1 MEEFD
6 TQFPYNSKDTVL
18 DYLPEY
24 LPEEYVFIIKM
35 RLEGYTNKEISDYT
49 SSTKKEISEKIRLI
63 IQVLRDANS

>member
-6 TQFPYNSKDTVL
+6 TQFPYNSKDAIL
-18 DYLPEY
+18 DYLPES
-24 LPEEYVFIIKM
+24 LSEEHIFIIKM

-63 IQVLRDANS
+63 IQMLRDANS